1 MSNIE
6 RDVTMHDNFLELK
19 NKYKDGY
26 RCIHKQ
32 TGSDYTYTLR
42 DFKRGKICTIS
53 TNDRM
58 EVGEMEDFLDQ
69 IHEIQKKTGHDCI
82 CTGYE
87 SDN

>member
-1 MSNIE
+1 
-6 RDVTMHDNFLELK
+6 MHDNFAELK

-32 TGSDYTYTLR
+32 KGNDYTFTLR

-58 EVGEMEDFLDQ
+58 EVGEIEDFLDDLK
-69 IHEIQKKTGHDCI
+69 EIQKKTGYDSI
-82 CTGYE
+82 CTGHE
-87 SDN
+87 CDD